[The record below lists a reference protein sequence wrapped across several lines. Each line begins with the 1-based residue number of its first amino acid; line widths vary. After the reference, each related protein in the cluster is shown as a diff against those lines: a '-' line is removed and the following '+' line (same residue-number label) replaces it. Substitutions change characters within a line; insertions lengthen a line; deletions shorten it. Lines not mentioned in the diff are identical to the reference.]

1 MVKENGYQE
10 GIISK
15 MSKTIATT
23 VIATKKNH
31 KYWRRRDQ
39 NEYTF
44 TICWGF

>member
-1 MVKENGYQE
+1 MVIRKALLIKCLRQLL
-10 GIISK
+10 
-15 MSKTIATT
+15 TT

-44 TICWGF
+44 TIGWGF